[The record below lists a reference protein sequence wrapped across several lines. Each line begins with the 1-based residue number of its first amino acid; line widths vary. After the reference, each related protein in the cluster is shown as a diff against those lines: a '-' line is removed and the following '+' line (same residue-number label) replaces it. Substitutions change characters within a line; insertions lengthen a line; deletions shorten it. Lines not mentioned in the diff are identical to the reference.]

1 MVREERLFLRGKL
14 SSEKCF
20 QRNVFRELFS
30 GNTFRKSKKSGR
42 RRTFVQSVHE
52 IGENL

>member
-1 MVREERLFLRGKL
+1 MFSGN
-14 SSEKCF
+14 CF
-20 QRNVFRELFS
+20 QGVFS